1 MRLSKKQIIMLG
13 AGGFL
18 VIVVLVLIF
27 TNTKGGGNVLSAN
40 LTVWG
45 LDDVKVFT
53 PFFSSYAQLQPKIKI
68 NYVQVKSD
76 EYDSKLLEALALAH
90 GPDVFI
96 VRSGSLLKD
105 KAKLAPVNPTQ
116 FNLIKVQGFADVVG
130 SKNYGSDFVY
140 KNRIYALPLY
150 LDTLALFYNR
160 DMFNEAAIV
169 YPPKTWEDFQND
181 IPLLRKTDELGNIT
195 RAGAAIG
202 GTDKTIGAAGDIL
215 SLLMLQNGVAMTSDD
230 LGKAIF
236 ADEGKRGKGPQA
248 LNFYTQFANPASKF
262 YTWNDN
268 MGEALN
274 SFANGKT
281 AMVLGYKQDLA
292 AIKKKNPFLNVGVAP
307 APQVDLDN
315 VSAYAN
321 YVGLGVSARSKS
333 QQAAWDFVIY
343 ATTNLDFQ
351 RAYIKATQKP
361 PALRSL
367 IDKMVNDLEMQ
378 VFARQALTARSWVRV
393 DSEQARQILSDAIDD
408 VLSGRSDSAA
418 ALQRAQQKVSQLLQ
432 AKVGK

>member
-1 MRLSKKQIIMLG
+1 MIFSKKQKIILAG
-13 AGGFL
+13 GGFL

-27 TNTKGGGNVLSAN
+27 TNTKGGGNILTTN

-45 LDDVKVFT
+45 VDDASVIT
-53 PFFSSYAQLQPKIKI
+53 PLLFSYTKLQPGIKI
-68 NYVQVKSD
+68 SYIKVNSS
-76 EYDSKLLEALALAH
+76 EYDSKLLEALALAK

-105 KAKLAPVNPTQ
+105 KAKLAPVSPTQ
-116 FNLIKVQGFADVVG
+116 FNLTKIQGFADVVW

-140 KNRIYALPLY
+140 KNQIYALPLY
-150 LDTLALFYNR
+150 IDTLALFYNR

-181 IPLLRKTDELGNIT
+181 IPLLRKTDEFGNIT

-202 GTDKTIGAAGDIL
+202 GTEKTIGVVGDIL
-215 SLLMLQNGVAMTSDD
+215 GLLMLQNGVAMTSDD
-230 LGKAIF
+230 LGKAVF
-236 ADEGKRGKGPQA
+236 ADGGKRGKGSQA
-248 LNFYTQFANPASKF
+248 LNFYTQFANPASKY
-262 YTWNDN
+262 YTWNDG
-268 MGEALN
+268 MGEALS
-274 SFANGKT
+274 SFASGKA

-307 APQVDLDN
+307 VPQVDVDN
-315 VSAYAN
+315 TLAYAN

-351 RAYIKATQKP
+351 RAYLKATQKP
-361 PALRSL
+361 PALKSL
-367 IDKMVNDLEMQ
+367 IAEMINSLEIQ
-378 VFARQALTARSWVRV
+378 VFARQALTARSWTRV
-393 DSEQARQILSDAIDD
+393 DNEQVKQIFSDTVDD
-408 VLSGRSDSAA
+408 VLSGRSDSAK
-418 ALQRAQQKVSQLLQ
+418 ALERAQGRVSQLLQ
-432 AKVGK
+432 AKK